1 MPNFSRRIFLGA
13 TGIGAFSLVAG
24 VPIDKAMAAGGPQ
37 TPALAALSGTTADA
51 SPAIIEYLR
60 SASGAMVLSGDYFL
74 DSVIEVPPAV
84 TQLEVTAGSR
94 LKVRGD
100 HPALSRTGTIVY
112 REQTPTTMAKGKTA
126 ITVKDAAKYKA
137 NEYLLVA
144 GDDGLSGTGDRYGYL
159 RRVTSASGTT
169 VQLDKALPR
178 AISIKPR
185 TALVSLAPSLTITG
199 AGEILHS
206 SPLSSTSPLVRFFA
220 TDNPRLIGVDLH
232 DNGATGV
239 LVANCRNGLI
249 DCTIRDLADDEAN
262 GRFGYGVNVAG
273 ATRGLTVRGTISRA
287 RHAVTTNVGPFV
299 SVMGAAGEPEDCRFE
314 PVAIDCSDKSVD
326 THRLGWNTTIVPHIT
341 GGRGGVQVRADS
353 TRVIGGTITGSAG
366 PGISVNPLVAVAPV
380 IDGTVISY
388 LKPSGVALLA
398 DAPVIASNLD
408 IRDCY
413 GVNIV
418 LASGST
424 VTGGSIVAGGATG
437 VRFRGSGNS
446 VTGIRLGSN
455 VTTPFTEDPGAT
467 GNTFTASTEAPGALP
482 APKNT
487 ALPKVGGTAQVGQRL
502 TIDDGTWD
510 VGPLTFAFTWLRN
523 GTPISGATNRT
534 YRTYDVVSADAGAA
548 LSVLVSAKRAG
559 YQDASATS
567 EPTAPV
573 AQGAT
578 LVPSVAPVVSGTAK
592 PAGTLTVT
600 RGTWTPAAQ
609 STSCAWFTNG
619 VANGTTGTSYKVRSS
634 DVGKKIT
641 VTVTAKRTG
650 WQTGTYTPAATTIT
664 A

>member
-1 MPNFSRRIFLGA
+1 LSNVSRRVFLGA
-13 TGIGAFSLVAG
+13 AGFGAFTVLCS
-24 VPIDKAMAAGGPQ
+24 VPAQAAMAAGPQ
-37 TPALAALSGTTADA
+37 TPQLAAVSGTAADA
-51 SPAIIEYLR
+51 SPAIDAYLR
-60 SASGAMVLSGDYFL
+60 ASSGVVALTGDYFL
-74 DSVIEVPPAV
+74 DTVIEVPPAI
-84 TQLEVTAGSR
+84 TSLELTAGSR

-100 HPALSRTGTIVY
+100 HSALSRTGTIVY
-112 REQTPTTMAKGKTA
+112 REQTPVAMGKGKTA
-126 ITVKDAAKYKA
+126 ITVKDATKYKA

-159 RRVTSASGTT
+159 RRVTSASGTV

-178 AISIKPR
+178 GIAIKPR
-185 TALVSLAPSLTITG
+185 TALVTLAPSLTIMG

-206 SPLSSTSPLVRFFA
+206 APLTSTSPLVRFSA
-220 TDNPRLIGVDLH
+220 TDNPRLIGLDLH

-239 LVANCRNGLI
+239 VVANCRNGLI
-249 DCTIRDLADDEAN
+249 DCTIRNLADDEAN

-273 ATRGLTVRGTISRA
+273 ATRGLIVRGTISRV
-287 RHAVTTNVGPFV
+287 RHAVTTNVGPFI
-299 SVMGAAGEPEDCRFE
+299 SVMGAAGEPEDYRFE

-341 GGRGGVQVRADS
+341 GGRGGVQVRADN
-353 TRVIGGTITGSAG
+353 TKVLGGTITGSAG
-366 PGISVNPLVAVAPV
+366 PGISVNPMVAVAPV

-388 LKPSGVALLA
+388 LKPSGTALLA

-413 GVNIV
+413 GVHIV
-418 LASGST
+418 LASGSV
-424 VTGGSIVAGGATG
+424 VTGGSIVAGGAIG

-455 VTTPFTEDPGAT
+455 ITTPFTEDAGAT
-467 GNTFTASTEAPGALP
+467 GNTFTASTEAPATLP
-482 APKNT
+482 APKNLS
-487 ALPKVGGTAQVGQRL
+487 LPKIGGTVKVGQKL

-510 VGPLTFAFTWLRN
+510 IGPLTFAFTWLRN

-559 YQDASATS
+559 YADASATS

-573 AQGAT
+573 AIGDA
-578 LVPSVAPVVSGTAK
+578 LVPTTQPVVSGTAK

-619 VANGTTGTSYKVRSS
+619 VANGTTGTSYKVRTS

-641 VTVTAKRTG
+641 VTITAKRTG
-650 WQTGTYTPAATTIT
+650 WQNGTFTPPATTIT